1 MKIKKNGVVIN
12 LTESD
17 LKKITK
23 LVMTEEKTDI
33 IDDLA
38 KCCKDSGI
46 EPPKSCL
53 SGQYEKCIK
62 DVGQMVVND
71 PLGMGFK
78 ATAALNCLKDKQKS
92 PVKS

>member
-23 LVMTEEKTDI
+23 LIMTEQKGDI
-33 IDDLA
+33 ISDLT

-46 EPPKSCL
+46 EAPKSCL
-53 SGQYEKCIK
+53 SGQFEKCMK

-71 PLGMGFK
+71 PLGVGLK
-78 ATAALNCLKDKQKS
+78 ATTALNCLKDKQKT